1 VVVFNPEVKKGVKK
15 FLDQGGVP
23 SQFITAKKLSG
34 KLSMGVFS
42 NLLKQMN
49 AKVKQDLYRVN
60 LPNFK
65 NAMLVGVDLIMNG
78 SSKLIGCCAT
88 SSKTMTQ
95 CYTKMYKQKMPRPT
109 EEHKQIYPGKSHRE
123 IQEILTTIE
132 RADIIKAFI
141 NEAMGEFQ
149 KNTKSLPEQ
158 VIVYRD
164 GMGGPSMTAKVQ
176 EHEVR
181 VISDLLENS
190 APGYKP
196 KIVYCLVDRNIQ
208 HRLFVK

>member
-1 VVVFNPEVKKGVKK
+1 
-15 FLDQGGVP
+15 
-23 SQFITAKKLSG
+23 
-34 KLSMGVFS
+34 
-42 NLLKQMN
+42 
-49 AKVKQDLYRVN
+49 
-60 LPNFK
+60 
-65 NAMLVGVDLIMNG
+65 
-78 SSKLIGCCAT
+78 
-88 SSKTMTQ
+88 
-95 CYTKMYKQKMPRPT
+95 MYKQKMPRPT
-109 EEHKQIYPGKSHRE
+109 EEHKQQFPGKSHRE
-123 IQEILTTIE
+123 IQEMLTTIE
-132 RADIIKAFI
+132 RADIIKGFI

-149 KNTKSLPEQ
+149 KNTKTLPEQ